1 MGKRQYNQYCPLAY
15 SLDIIGERWTL
26 LIVRDLIFGPRRYS
40 DLLAGL
46 PGIGTNLLANRLKAL
61 EAANII
67 VQQQLP
73 PPSASTV
80 YALTEHGRGLQKV
93 ITAIAEW
100 GMDYVSKPPPDDDY
114 LGVVPTMGAI
124 KGFFN
129 PENTG
134 DTHVTCEFHAQGE
147 VFHVSLDSGMLE
159 VAPGAASSPD
169 VVVAIDLKT
178 LLNLVHGMA
187 DFASAISSGKLTVIR
202 GDINALE
209 RFIAAYQRT

>member
-1 MGKRQYNQYCPLAY
+1 
-15 SLDIIGERWTL
+15 
-26 LIVRDLIFGPRRYS
+26 
-40 DLLAGL
+40 
-46 PGIGTNLLANRLKAL
+46 
-61 EAANII
+61 
-67 VQQQLP
+67 
-73 PPSASTV
+73 
-80 YALTEHGRGLQKV
+80 
-93 ITAIAEW
+93 
-100 GMDYVSKPPPDDDY
+100 MDYVSKPPPDDDY

-147 VFHVSLDSGMLE
+147 VFHVSLDSGILE

-178 LLNLVHGMA
+178 LLNLVRGMSDYREA
-187 DFASAISSGKLTVIR
+187 QASGKVIVEK

-209 RFIAAYQRT
+209 RFITAYQKT